1 MNLKREII
9 HFAKK
14 IGLDRVGFTTA
25 EPFLKEKE
33 ILADRMARN
42 LVSPFE
48 EQDMELRWDPQ
59 KLLPGVKT
67 IICFA
72 MGYLMNPYDPMET
85 SPDEIKGGPVG
96 KISRYAK
103 VKDYHFVLVKKL
115 EEIVDFIS
123 KKEAGQFK
131 IMVDTGSLMEKVAA
145 QRAGLGWI
153 GENTCLFTPEL
164 GSWVFLGEILTD
176 IEIEPD
182 TPMENRCDGCGR
194 CIKACPT
201 GALMA
206 PFQINPH
213 RCLSYITQIRG
224 FIPEEFR
231 KPLGNRIFGCDT
243 CQEACPN
250 NRNVEIPNHREFVP
264 DIPLER
270 DLKKL
275 TKLSKQDFS
284 KVFRDTAAGWRGRN
298 VIRRN
303 AVCAIGNSKDVNTIK
318 LLESLTKDLS
328 QTVREQA
335 LWSLNNH
342 PCL

>member
-1 MNLKREII
+1 
-9 HFAKK
+9 
-14 IGLDRVGFTTA
+14 
-25 EPFLKEKE
+25 
-33 ILADRMARN
+33 
-42 LVSPFE
+42 
-48 EQDMELRWDPQ
+48 
-59 KLLPGVKT
+59 
-67 IICFA
+67 
-72 MGYLMNPYDPMET
+72 
-85 SPDEIKGGPVG
+85 
-96 KISRYAK
+96 
-103 VKDYHFVLVKKL
+103 
-115 EEIVDFIS
+115 
-123 KKEAGQFK
+123 
-131 IMVDTGSLMEKVAA
+131 
-145 QRAGLGWI
+145 
-153 GENTCLFTPEL
+153 
-164 GSWVFLGEILTD
+164 
-176 IEIEPD
+176 
-182 TPMENRCDGCGR
+182 
-194 CIKACPT
+194 
-201 GALMA
+201 MA

-335 LWSLNNH
+335 LWSLKNH